1 MGLNVEFV
9 HRPDGGMELRVVKNS
24 SKDKPMEKDG
34 AKGTQEAPPVI
45 EGKTKA
51 KSKGFSHPALKAMGI
66 PTLRVP
72 SRNWLIFWAVTGTIA
87 GWITYDRYE
96 RKRVREQWKQRVS
109 YLASQKMNPLEMP
122 RKVTVYVA
130 PPPGDY
136 LDASLTHFRQYIK
149 PVLTASATDFDLRTE
164 SRQGEI
170 RHRVAEEIRNRRRAE
185 LGLET
190 SDPEFKDELD
200 RTIESGLQYDNTGGV
215 ICVGRGAYK
224 EYMHGLQEGWLG
236 PLEQPADLQE
246 DATTNSDDVAAFP
259 TREDDMRDIMGEKK
273 EEEEPQQHS
282 SEPETLDQQQEK
294 SASDNE
300 NEEKTE
306 SSGEGESEE
315 KKEKQAPVPKPYIPL
330 TKFSEAELSAEFRR
344 AADQGNMADPMAII
358 NQPHILGFL
367 NTPIRLY
374 RFFNRRYL
382 ADRMG
387 AATAAVVFA
396 QTRPFTKEDDDACI
410 QEEDDWPK
418 KWKQKGLDK
427 GSEWMVDLQVD
438 DRIRQNLRIY
448 ELPNELPK
456 EAQLPKDN

>member
-1 MGLNVEFV
+1 
-9 HRPDGGMELRVVKNS
+9 
-24 SKDKPMEKDG
+24 MEKDG
-34 AKGTQEAPPVI
+34 AKGTQEAAPGL
-45 EGKTKA
+45 EGKAKA

-96 RKRVREQWKQRVS
+96 RKQIREQWKQKVS
-109 YLASQKMNPLEMP
+109 YLATQKMNPLEMP
-122 RKVTVYVA
+122 RRVTVYVA

-164 SRQGEI
+164 NRQGEI

-190 SDPEFKDELD
+190 SDPAFKDELD
-200 RTIESGLQYDNTGGV
+200 KTIESGLQYDTTGGV

-236 PLEQPADLQE
+236 PLEAPAE
-246 DATTNSDDVAAFP
+246 DPTSTTDSDDVAAFP
-259 TREDDMRDIMGEKK
+259 TREDDLRDIMGEKK
-273 EEEEPQQHS
+273 EEEEQQQQPQEQPQQS
-282 SEPETLDQQQEK
+282 SEPETLDQQQDQAAEEK
-294 SASDNE
+294 
-300 NEEKTE
+300 KTE
-306 SSGEGESEE
+306 SSGEDEE
-315 KKEKQAPVPKPYIPL
+315 KKEKQAPVPKPFIPL
-330 TKFSEAELSAEFRR
+330 TKLSEAELSAEFRR
-344 AADQGNMADPMAII
+344 AAEQGNLADPMAII

-374 RFFNRRYL
+374 RFFNRRHL

-396 QTRPFTKEDDDACI
+396 QSRPFTAEDDDACI
-410 QEEDDWPK
+410 QEEHDWPK

-427 GSEWMVDLQVD
+427 GSEWMIDLKVD
-438 DRIRQNLRIY
+438 DRIRENLRIY
-448 ELPNELPK
+448 ELPNELPN
-456 EAQLPKDN
+456 EAHPPKDV

>member
-1 MGLNVEFV
+1 
-9 HRPDGGMELRVVKNS
+9 
-24 SKDKPMEKDG
+24 MEKDG
-34 AKGTQEAPPVI
+34 AKGTQEAPPVL

-96 RKRVREQWKQRVS
+96 RKKVREQWKQKVS

-149 PVLTASATDFDLRTE
+149 PILTASATDFDLRTE
-164 SRQGEI
+164 NRQGEI

-190 SDPEFKDELD
+190 SDPAFKDELD
-200 RTIESGLQYDNTGGV
+200 KTIESGLQYDTTGGV

-236 PLEQPADLQE
+236 PLEPPAQPQD
-246 DATTNSDDVAAFP
+246 DTTANSDDVAAFP
-259 TREDDMRDIMGEKK
+259 TREDDLRDIMGEKK
-273 EEEEPQQHS
+273 EDETPSQQS

-294 SASDNE
+294 TA
-300 NEEKTE
+300 EEKTKAE
-306 SSGEGESEE
+306 GEGESESEE

-330 TKFSEAELSAEFRR
+330 TKFSEAELSSEFRR
-344 AADQGNMADPMAII
+344 AAEQGSIADPMAII

-367 NTPIRLY
+367 NTPIRIY
-374 RFFNRRYL
+374 RFFNRRHL

-427 GSEWMVDLQVD
+427 GSEWMVDLKVD
-438 DRIRQNLRIY
+438 DRVRQHLRIY
-448 ELPNELPK
+448 ELSK
-456 EAQLPKDN
+456 EDQQQPLNDN